1 MIYYSIILF
10 IEYFDKKNMAIRSS
24 KDLGTTIRRARK
36 EQKLKQ
42 AELAMRASL
51 RQPLISE
58 LENGTTNATMDT
70 VLKVLAALKLDLTVV
85 PRQKAKF
92 DPTEY

>member
-1 MIYYSIILF
+1 MT
-10 IEYFDKKNMAIRSS
+10 MRSS
-24 KDLGTTIRRARK
+24 KDLGTAIRRARK
-36 EQKLKQ
+36 AHQLKQ
-42 AELAMRASL
+42 ADLALKASL

-70 VLKVLAALKLDLTVV
+70 VFKVLAALDLDLTVV
-85 PRQKAKF
+85 PRRKASF

>member
-1 MIYYSIILF
+1 
-10 IEYFDKKNMAIRSS
+10 
-24 KDLGTTIRRARK
+24 
-36 EQKLKQ
+36 
-42 AELAMRASL
+42 MRASL

-70 VLKVLAALKLDLTVV
+70 VLKVLAALELDLTVV
-85 PRQKAKF
+85 PRRKASF

>member
-1 MIYYSIILF
+1 
-10 IEYFDKKNMAIRSS
+10 MAIRSS
-24 KDLGTTIRRARK
+24 KDLGATIRRARK

-42 AELAMRASL
+42 TDLAMRASL

-85 PRQKAKF
+85 PRRKASF

>member
-1 MIYYSIILF
+1 MT
-10 IEYFDKKNMAIRSS
+10 IRSS
-24 KDLGTTIRRARK
+24 KDLGATIRRARK
-36 EQKLKQ
+36 AQKLKQ
-42 AELAMRASL
+42 VDLATKASL

-58 LENGTTNATMDT
+58 LENGTTNATLDT

-85 PRQKAKF
+85 SRRKASF

>member
-1 MIYYSIILF
+1 
-10 IEYFDKKNMAIRSS
+10 MAIRSS
-24 KDLGTTIRRARK
+24 KDLGATIRRARK
-36 EQKLKQ
+36 KQKLNQ
-42 AELAMRASL
+42 ADLAMRASL

-70 VLKVLAALKLDLTVV
+70 VLKVLAALELDLTVV
-85 PRQKAKF
+85 PRRKASF

>member
-1 MIYYSIILF
+1 MG
-10 IEYFDKKNMAIRSS
+10 A
-24 KDLGTTIRRARK
+24 TIRRARK
-36 EQKLKQ
+36 KQKLNQ
-42 AELAMRASL
+42 ADLAMRASL

-85 PRQKAKF
+85 PRRKASF

>member
-1 MIYYSIILF
+1 MT
-10 IEYFDKKNMAIRSS
+10 IRSS
-24 KDLGTTIRRARK
+24 KDLGATIRRARK
-36 EQKLKQ
+36 AQKLKQ
-42 AELAMRASL
+42 VDLAIKASL

-58 LENGTTNATMDT
+58 LENGTTNATLDT

-85 PRQKAKF
+85 SRRKASF

>member
-1 MIYYSIILF
+1 
-10 IEYFDKKNMAIRSS
+10 
-24 KDLGTTIRRARK
+24 
-36 EQKLKQ
+36 
-42 AELAMRASL
+42 MRASL

-85 PRQKAKF
+85 PRRKASF

>member
-1 MIYYSIILF
+1 MG
-10 IEYFDKKNMAIRSS
+10 A
-24 KDLGTTIRRARK
+24 TIRRARK

-42 AELAMRASL
+42 TDLAMRASL

-85 PRQKAKF
+85 PRRKASF